1 MEKDPHNLY
10 LCPNI
15 IRHIKSRGMKWT
27 GHVAHMG
34 EGIKVYNTLVR
45 KPEGKRPLGKS
56 RRWWKDGI
64 RMDLKE
70 IGCVDFG
77 VDSVGS
83 GLGPVTRS
91 GDHGDEPWVLSPRN

>member
-34 EGIKVYNTLVR
+34 EGIKLYNTLVR
-45 KPEGKRPLGKS
+45 KPEERDHSENRGVVGRMELEWIL
-56 RRWWKDGI
+56 RRLAVWILVWIQLAQDWD
-64 RMDLKE
+64 R
-70 IGCVDFG
+70 
-77 VDSVGS
+77 
-83 GLGPVTRS
+83 
-91 GDHGDEPWVLSPRN
+91 